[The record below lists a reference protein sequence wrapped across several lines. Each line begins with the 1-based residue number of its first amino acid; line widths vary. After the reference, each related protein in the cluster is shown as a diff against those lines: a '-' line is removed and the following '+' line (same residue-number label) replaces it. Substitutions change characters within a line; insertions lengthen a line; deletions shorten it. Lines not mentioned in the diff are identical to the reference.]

1 MIVYSKLIEFTDYTL
16 SDATSFGIVSDIYGA
31 RPAAWGLVR
40 RGVASIRLYP
50 LSENSDDFGLT

>member
-40 RGVASIRLYP
+40 TGVGRYT
-50 LSENSDDFGLT
+50 LSGVTENFDNFGF